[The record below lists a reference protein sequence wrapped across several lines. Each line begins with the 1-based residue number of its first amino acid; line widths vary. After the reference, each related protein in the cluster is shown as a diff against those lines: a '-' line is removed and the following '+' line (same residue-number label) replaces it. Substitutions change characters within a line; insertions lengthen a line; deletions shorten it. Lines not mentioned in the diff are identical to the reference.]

1 MSFTQFYQL
10 AKVDA
15 AKHEVWGIA
24 AIEEPDQ
31 SGEIMDY
38 EKSKPHFMAWSQR
51 VRKASGGKSQG
62 NVRDSHTTRAVGKV
76 IHLAF
81 DDLAKAVRVGVRV
94 LDAEA
99 WRKVVEGVFTG
110 FSIGGSYG
118 AKWPD
123 DLRKALTRYEAIPN
137 EVSLVDLPCIP
148 GATFELVKQER
159 GHLFKGEN
167 LMEDPQEER
176 EEQTEEEAA
185 TPPAEGD
192 TPSTEETASSA
203 AESDSESESEGQ
215 TLGAEEIKGI
225 VIDVLAEL
233 GLVQPVSGGPMQM
246 GAKLG
251 DMVKSQTQSLA
262 ARVDELQN
270 QIINAEKGLLKM
282 QAADLG
288 ELRKSFEGFKTAL
301 VADLAKVAVVVDALE
316 KRGGPGPVIRDL
328 GAISPQ
334 AMAEMQKASVL
345 KDLLKDAADPQTRQ
359 MLQNEITRLEIKAV
373 QTK

>member
-38 EKSKPHFMAWSQR
+38 EKSKPHFIAWSQR
-51 VRKASGGKSQG
+51 VRNASGGKSQG
-62 NVRDSHTTRAVGKV
+62 NVRDSHTTKAVGKV

-123 DLRKALTRYEAIPN
+123 DLRKTLTRYEAIPN
-137 EVSLVDLPCIP
+137 EISLVDLPCIP

-159 GHLFKGEN
+159 GYLFKGEN
-167 LMEDPQEER
+167 LMEDQQEER
-176 EEQTEEEAA
+176 EEQTEEAA
-185 TPPAEGD
+185 LPAEEGD
-192 TPSTEETASSA
+192 TPREETDSSA

-215 TLGAEEIKGI
+215 TLGAEEIKSI

-262 ARVDELQN
+262 ARVDKLQN
-270 QIINAEKGLLKM
+270 QVINAEKGLLKM
-282 QAADLG
+282 QTVDLG

-301 VADLAKVAVVVDALE
+301 LADLAKVAVVVDALE

-373 QTK
+373 QTSK